1 MEIALALTLPRDE
14 VTVPVARHIVR
25 NALEEAG
32 VEAGCAHAVEVAMSE
47 ACTNVLLHS
56 GPGDDYDIR
65 LELDEERC
73 RIRVVDVGRGSDSLR
88 LHGPRPGVEAE
99 RGRGLTL
106 MDALVD
112 RVQFAS
118 RAGAGTI
125 VTLEKS
131 LVYADP
137 ALLRGRGNA

>member
-56 GPGDDYDIR
+56 GPGDEYDIR
-65 LELDEERC
+65 LDLDDERC
-73 RIRVVDVGRGSDSLR
+73 RIRVVDVGRGFDSLR
-88 LHGPRPGVEAE
+88 PPAPRPGAEAE
-99 RGRGLTL
+99 RGRGLAL
-106 MDALVD
+106 MNALVD
-112 RVQFAS
+112 RVQLAS
-118 RAGAGTI
+118 RAGAGTV

-131 LVYADP
+131 LVYADR
-137 ALLRGRGNA
+137 ATRKQV